1 MYCYLKS
8 KQCKVILL
16 SSIGVSAASLS
27 LKTTTTQPTTTSSS
41 LPSSLSSSSSLKSLL
56 NKNIY
61 PLINYN
67 SYLSKCD
74 DSSDKFYTQ
83 PSFGAT
89 INLRK
94 GDKHLKMNTVTI
106 DSLCLISG
114 SAHLQ
119 LTKEISDIIK
129 VPIANAAISRFIDGE
144 VSVQINENVRGKDVF
159 IVQTCAAP
167 VNDSVMELLL
177 TVSCVRR
184 SGARRVTAVIPYF
197 GYKHHRRG
205 SPLSTLHQSR
215 FLTSGAMDFAKMLQ
229 EMGVDRVIAV
239 DLQRPGQ
246 GQEACFFDNN
256 VPLETI
262 LTTDSLVEYFI
273 KNVSLK
279 NDITVIAP
287 NSECVKKASNV
298 KVLLQ
303 EKLGKDVDLLAFF
316 AKDASSGPTD
326 TDKLELKGK
335 GVVQGRDVLII
346 DDMVDT
352 AGTLA
357 SLSSKL
363 HSLGAKNIYVIASHG
378 LFSGNASENIENSAV
393 NQVFISN
400 TLPLPKNITNKVKQV
415 TIAPMLG
422 QVILAEHFR
431 AIGLA
436 EEEFNLDDL
445 INNEENV
452 VKQQKQPNLEK

>member
-1 MYCYLKS
+1 MLKS
-8 KQCKVILL
+8 NNRLIL
-16 SSIGVSAASLS
+16 SAIAGAS
-27 LKTTTTQPTTTSSS
+27 TI
-41 LPSSLSSSSSLKSLL
+41 SLSSSL
-56 NKNIY
+56 
-61 PLINYN
+61 YN
-67 SYLSKCD
+67 SSSTTYCD
-74 DSSDKFYTQ
+74 NNDPHDKFYTQ

-89 INLRK
+89 INLRRA
-94 GDKHLKMNTVTI
+94 DKNRKISTVSL

-114 SAHLQ
+114 TANKE
-119 LTKEISDIIK
+119 LTKEIAEMMK
-129 VPIANAAISRFIDGE
+129 VNIADSTIGRFADGE

-159 IVQTCAAP
+159 IVQTCASP

-184 SGARRVTAVIPYF
+184 HGARRVTAVIPYF

-229 EMGVDRVIAV
+229 EMGVDRVIAA

-262 LTTDSLVEYFI
+262 LTTDYLVEYFI
-273 KNVSLK
+273 KSVSLN

-287 NSECVKKASNV
+287 NSECVKKANNV

-303 EKLGKDVDLLAFF
+303 KKLGKDVDLLAFF

-335 GVVQGRDVLII
+335 GGVQGRDVLII

-363 HSLGAKNIYVIASHG
+363 HSLGAKSIYVIASHG
-378 LFSGNASENIENSAV
+378 LFSGNASESIENSAV
-393 NQVFISN
+393 DQVFISN
-400 TLPLPKNITNKVKQV
+400 TLPLPKNITSKVNQV
-415 TIAPMLG
+415 SIAPMLG

-431 AIGLA
+431 TIGLA
-436 EEEFNLDDL
+436 EEEFDIDDL
-445 INNEENV
+445 VNNEENV
-452 VKQQKQPNLEK
+452 VKQKQPNLEK

>member
-1 MYCYLKS
+1 MLKS
-8 KQCKVILL
+8 NNRLIL
-16 SSIGVSAASLS
+16 SAIAGAS
-27 LKTTTTQPTTTSSS
+27 TI
-41 LPSSLSSSSSLKSLL
+41 SLSSSLYNKSSSSTTT
-56 NKNIY
+56 Y
-61 PLINYN
+61 
-67 SYLSKCD
+67 CD
-74 DSSDKFYTQ
+74 NNDPHDKFYTQ

-89 INLRK
+89 INLRRA
-94 GDKHLKMNTVTI
+94 DKHRKISTVSL

-114 SAHLQ
+114 TANKE
-119 LTKEISDIIK
+119 LTKEIAEMMK
-129 VPIANAAISRFIDGE
+129 VNIADSTIGRFADGE

-159 IVQTCAAP
+159 IVQTCASP
-167 VNDSVMELLL
+167 VNDSIMELLL
-177 TVSCVRR
+177 TVSCARR

-205 SPLSTLHQSR
+205 SPLSSLHQSR

-262 LTTDSLVEYFI
+262 LTTDSLVDYFT
-273 KNVSLK
+273 KNVSLE

-287 NSECVKKASNV
+287 NSECVKKAYNV
-298 KVLLQ
+298 QALLQ
-303 EKLGKDVDLLAFF
+303 KKLGKDVDLLAFF
-316 AKDASSGPTD
+316 AKDSSSGPTD

-335 GVVQGRDVLII
+335 GQIDGRDMVIV

-363 HSLGAKNIYVIASHG
+363 NSLGAKNIYVIASHG
-378 LFSGNASENIENSAV
+378 LFSQNASQNIENSAV
-393 NQVFISN
+393 SQVIITN
-400 TLPLPKNITNKVKQV
+400 TLPLPKSISGKVTQV
-415 TIAPMLG
+415 SIAPMLG
-422 QVILAEHFR
+422 RVILAEHFR
-431 AIGLA
+431 AVGLT
-436 EEEFNLDDL
+436 EEEFDLDDIMMKNLDYDDKH
-445 INNEENV
+445 
-452 VKQQKQPNLEK
+452 KQTQQQQLEK